1 MDFLK
6 TFLSM
11 LFGGGIIG
19 LIEFLIRRKDEKED
33 KNSEIVASIKALD
46 MKIDTNFNEV
56 NKKIDVVEAKSD
68 ERNAVLCRVRILR
81 FNDELQRSIMHTKE
95 SWDQVMADINDYEI
109 YCHDHPKFKNGRTV
123 ATIEYITSEYKERL
137 EKHDFL

>member
-56 NKKIDVVEAKSD
+56 NKKID
-68 ERNAVLCRVRILR
+68 
-81 FNDELQRSIMHTKE
+81 
-95 SWDQVMADINDYEI
+95 
-109 YCHDHPKFKNGRTV
+109 
-123 ATIEYITSEYKERL
+123 
-137 EKHDFL
+137 